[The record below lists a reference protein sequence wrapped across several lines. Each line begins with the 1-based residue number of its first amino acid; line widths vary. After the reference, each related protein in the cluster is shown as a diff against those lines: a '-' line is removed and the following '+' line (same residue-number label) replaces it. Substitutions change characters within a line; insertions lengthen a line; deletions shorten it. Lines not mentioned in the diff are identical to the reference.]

1 MVEVYLFDF
10 IGNSR
15 ARIQGS
21 KENSA
26 TCPSYPFI
34 PVLVMAVLGVLVVA
48 PIALV
53 AKTIL

>member
-1 MVEVYLFDF
+1 MAEVYIFDF
-10 IGNSR
+10 IGNSK
-15 ARIQGS
+15 AGIQES

-48 PIALV
+48 PIVLV
-53 AKTIL
+53 AQTIF